1 MHSKGLFFV
10 SLLVVKRAHALNS
23 GHCLGLVLGRGK
35 RMLQGALLLPATT
48 SHADHLLSSSLNQR
62 LRGWC
67 KHCGGTPFPG
77 DSRDGSPPAGEGSAG
92 EEERNAIPVLGRAA
106 ESCPMAVSHRESQQG
121 VGTVGGWRVWE
132 AGDSRSLADG
142 HESAPPGRGSGV
154 SVAADWPVAPESARR
169 VRSCW
174 RRKRVT
180 SLVWKQ
186 SQREKM
192 W

>member
-1 MHSKGLFFV
+1 MLIICCLPV
-10 SLLVVKRAHALNS
+10 STSVSGDGASAVGGPPSLGTHEVDLLLREKV
-23 GHCLGLVLGRGK
+23 VLGK
-35 RMLQGALLLPATT
+35 
-48 SHADHLLSSSLNQR
+48 
-62 LRGWC
+62 
-67 KHCGGTPFPG
+67 
-77 DSRDGSPPAGEGSAG
+77 
-92 EEERNAIPVLGRAA
+92 EERNAIPVLGRAA